1 MSHNHSKSPKEL
13 QNFFLLQE
21 VYGVYAPIT
30 FADPA
35 ITPLALQRMRV
46 AGSWLELAKCI
57 REEMAKL
64 EEQSEEPEKKL
75 GYIYKD
81 LQTLETTL
89 TKVTCYFA
97 SKIDRTADTNDP
109 RIGALSNKVVPLFES
124 FDEPSEDQVGYLI
137 DLKCGHTQRP
147 SDWETVSFTLHLEA
161 AGFTKRRLKV
171 AQPKESVSERSA
183 NSVVDCTPR
192 SEQSSRKQHQKKKQ
206 YGSA

>member
-1 MSHNHSKSPKEL
+1 M
-13 QNFFLLQE
+13 
-21 VYGVYAPIT
+21 
-30 FADPA
+30 
-35 ITPLALQRMRV
+35 
-46 AGSWLELAKCI
+46 
-57 REEMAKL
+57 
-64 EEQSEEPEKKL
+64 
-75 GYIYKD
+75 
-81 LQTLETTL
+81 QTLETTL

-97 SKIDRTADTNDP
+97 AKIDRTADTKEARDDP
-109 RIGALSNKVVPLFES
+109 RIGALLNKVVPLFES

-171 AQPKESVSERSA
+171 AQPKESVSEHSA

-192 SEQSSRKQHQKKKQ
+192 SEQSSRKQHQKRKK